1 MRSLPVFLDLAKG
14 RVVVVGAT
22 PAAHAKL
29 EILRLRGAGISW
41 FPLTAAHEDGQSQLS
56 VPHPHIVEIIDG
68 EPSEADLAGA
78 IAVIAAAGGEI
89 DARVAGRAGKLGIP
103 VNVVDDPE
111 LSSFIFP
118 AIVDRGDVVV
128 AVSTGGAA
136 PVLARRLR
144 ERIEALLPAGLGELA
159 RFLGRQRARLRGNSL
174 RSDRRFWEEIIDGP
188 VARHV
193 LAGRMPEAE
202 RLFAAQQTKSAR
214 KQIGSVALVGA
225 GPGDPDL
232 LTLKA
237 LHALQDADIVFY
249 DALVSPEILSR
260 ARRDATKHCVGKRNG
275 RPGEDQDEINRRL
288 IGAAQSGARV
298 VRLKGGDPFVFGR
311 GGEELAAL
319 QAAGIPV
326 SVVPGV
332 TAALGCAAEA
342 ELPLT
347 FRDEATRLVVLT
359 GHLAKKDAAIDWSGL
374 TDPATTVVIY
384 MGITSAAAIRDGLIA
399 AGRPATTPVA
409 VLARG
414 TCADSSAMAGPLE
427 NLASLAA
434 QAGDGPALLVI
445 GDVVARSKPWR
456 AFVESA
462 AQMIAEAA

>member
-1 MRSLPVFLDLAKG
+1 MRSLPVFLDLGKG

-22 PAAHAKL
+22 PAARAKL
-29 EILRLRGAGISW
+29 EILRTRRASISW
-41 FPLTAAHEDGQSQLS
+41 FPLTAAREDVQDQLS
-56 VPHPHIVEIIDG
+56 DLYPHIVEIVDG

-78 IAVIAAAGGEI
+78 IAVIAASGGET
-89 DARVAGRAGKLGIP
+89 DARVARRARGLGVP
-103 VNVVDDPE
+103 FNVVDHPE
-111 LSSFIFP
+111 LSSFVFP
-118 AIVDRGDVVV
+118 AIVERGDVVV

-144 ERIEALLPAGLGELA
+144 ERIEALLPARLGELA
-159 RFLGRQRARLRGNSL
+159 RFLGRQRARLRGNIL

-193 LAGRMPEAE
+193 LAGRVQEAE
-202 RLFAAQQTKSAR
+202 RLFHARQAKSAS

-260 ARRDATKHCVGKRNG
+260 ARRDAAKISVGKRNG
-275 RPGEDQDEINRRL
+275 RPSEDQAEINRRL
-288 IGAAQSGARV
+288 IEAARSGARV

-311 GGEELAAL
+311 GGEELAEL

-326 SVVPGV
+326 SVVPGI

-347 FRDEATRLVVLT
+347 YRDEATRLVVLT
-359 GHLAKKDAAIDWSGL
+359 GHLARKDTAIDWSGL
-374 TDPATTVVIY
+374 ADPSTTVVIY

-399 AGRPATTPVA
+399 AGRSAATPVA

-414 TCADSSAMAGPLE
+414 TCPDSLAVAGTLE

-434 QAGDGPALLVI
+434 RAGDGPALLVI
-445 GDVVARSKPWR
+445 GEVVARSRPWR